1 MTQIATVNRLFGA
14 DKAEVQ
20 VRRPSA
26 CGHDCKS
33 CGGCGPDTMTQV
45 TAVAENEVGA
55 RPGDTVR
62 VESESR
68 TVLGLAAVL
77 YLMPIVLLFVGYF
90 IASGLLEFSEGGSL
104 LIGLGFMAAG
114 FAGNRLVDRRLRSN
128 RAVRFRIVEVLK
140 PCSDM

>member
-1 MTQIATVNRLFGA
+1 MTQIAVVSRLVGT
-14 DKAEVQ
+14 DKAEIR

-33 CGGCGPDTMTQV
+33 CGGCGPDSMTQI
-45 TAVAENEVGA
+45 TAVAENQAGA

-68 TVLGLAAVL
+68 AVLGLAAVL
-77 YLMPIVLLFVGYF
+77 YLLPIAFLFLGYF
-90 IASGLLEFSEGGSL
+90 IASGPLGLGEGASV
-104 LIGLGFMAAG
+104 IAGLGFMAVSFAAG
-114 FAGNRLVDRRLRSN
+114 WLRERRLRAGHAA
-128 RAVRFRIVEVLK
+128 RCCIVEVLK